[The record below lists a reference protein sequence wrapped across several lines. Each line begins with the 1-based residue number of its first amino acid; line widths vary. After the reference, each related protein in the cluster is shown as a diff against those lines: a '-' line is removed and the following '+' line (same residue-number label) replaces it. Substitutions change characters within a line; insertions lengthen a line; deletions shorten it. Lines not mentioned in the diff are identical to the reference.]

1 MAEMNDHPESVKSQ
15 LGHLSIEKLART
27 VVISNIP
34 REITKDEIHIY
45 FQKSK
50 HGGGE
55 VDEIWMVKDGE
66 VVIVFEN
73 PEGSIKCKI
82 YLYL

>member
-1 MAEMNDHPESVKSQ
+1 MAEMNDHPESVKYR
-15 LGHLSIEKLART
+15 LGHLSVENLART

-34 REITKDEIHIY
+34 QEITEDEIHIY
-45 FQKSK
+45 FQRSK

-55 VDEIWMVKDGE
+55 VDDIWMVKEGE
-66 VVIVFEN
+66 AVIVFEN

-82 YLYL
+82 YSYV

>member
-1 MAEMNDHPESVKSQ
+1 MAEMNHHPETVKSQ
-15 LGHLSIEKLART
+15 LGHLSVEKLART

-55 VDEIWMVKDGE
+55 VDDIWIVKDE
-66 VVIVFEN
+66 EAVIVFEN
-73 PEGSIKCKI
+73 PEGSVKCRI
-82 YLYL
+82 YSYV